1 MQLEKK
7 HTRPVRL
14 LIWYKRLDMGILLFI
29 LGALLGTIGTY
40 WYAKQ
45 KIDELT
51 ERSHDK
57 SLVISLLK
65 TRADESTRKV
75 INKRTSKKTKATK

>member
-1 MQLEKK
+1 M
-7 HTRPVRL
+7 
-14 LIWYKRLDMGILLFI
+14 IWYKVIDMEFLTFI

>member
-1 MQLEKK
+1 
-7 HTRPVRL
+7 
-14 LIWYKRLDMGILLFI
+14 MGILLFI

-40 WYAKQ
+40 LYAKQ

-51 ERSHDK
+51 ERNLDK

>member
-1 MQLEKK
+1 M
-7 HTRPVRL
+7 
-14 LIWYKRLDMGILLFI
+14 IWYKRLDMGILLFI

>member
-1 MQLEKK
+1 M
-7 HTRPVRL
+7 
-14 LIWYKRLDMGILLFI
+14 IWYKVIDMEFLTFI

-40 WYAKQ
+40 LYAKQ

-51 ERSHDK
+51 ERNLDK

-65 TRADESTRKV
+65 TRADESTRKIV
-75 INKRTSKKTKATK
+75 NKRTIKKTNATK

>member
-1 MQLEKK
+1 
-7 HTRPVRL
+7 
-14 LIWYKRLDMGILLFI
+14 LIWYKEIDMGFITFI
-29 LGALLGTIGTY
+29 LGALLGIIGTY
-40 WYAKQ
+40 LYAKQ

-65 TRADESTRKV
+65 TRADESTKKIV
-75 INKRTSKKTKATK
+75 NKRTIKKTKATK

>member
-1 MQLEKK
+1 
-7 HTRPVRL
+7 
-14 LIWYKRLDMGILLFI
+14 MGILLFV
-29 LGALLGTIGTY
+29 LGALLGAIVTY
-40 WYAKQ
+40 YFAKQ

-65 TRADESTRKV
+65 TRADESTRKIV
-75 INKRTSKKTKATK
+75 NKRESKKTKATK

>member
-1 MQLEKK
+1 M
-7 HTRPVRL
+7 
-14 LIWYKRLDMGILLFI
+14 MILTFI
-29 LGALLGTIGTY
+29 LGALLGIIGTY
-40 WYAKQ
+40 VYAKQ

-65 TRADESTRKV
+65 TRADESTKKIV
-75 INKRTSKKTKATK
+75 NKKESKKTKAAK

>member
-1 MQLEKK
+1 
-7 HTRPVRL
+7 
-14 LIWYKRLDMGILLFI
+14 MGLLLFV
-29 LGALLGTIGTY
+29 LGALLGAIVTY
-40 WYAKQ
+40 YFAKQ

-65 TRADESTRKV
+65 TRADESTRKIV
-75 INKRTSKKTKATK
+75 NSRERKKTKATK